1 MRTIVLLSHTYE
13 VQDWLISFFKTKHVR
28 NIAYVMDAKKPR
40 LIIEPGHV
48 FKDKLAFEAAGFNV
62 KFVELEA
69 AKSENLEGTF
79 KDIDAIYVKGGNA
92 FYLLN
97 AMRVSGFDKLV
108 NKLLDK
114 GVVYVGES
122 AGAYAACPTIEMAHW
137 KHQDR
142 DIVGLEDLTG
152 LNLVPFLVSAHYT
165 DELSDTLAPYI
176 DECEYDVK
184 LLRDGEA
191 IVSEDGKIESIRIG

>member
-1 MRTIVLLSHTYE
+1 M
-13 VQDWLISFFKTKHVR
+13 SFFKTKNVQ
-28 NIAYVMDAKKPR
+28 NIAYIMDAKRPR
-40 LIIEPGHV
+40 LIIEPDHV
-48 FKDKLAFEAAGFNV
+48 FKDKLAFEQAGLNV

-69 AKSENLEGTF
+69 AKSEDLEDTF
-79 KDIDAIYVKGGNA
+79 KDIDAIYVKGGNS

-108 NKLLDK
+108 HELLDR
-114 GVVYVGES
+114 GIIYVGES
-122 AGAYAACPTIEMAHW
+122 AGAYVACPTIEMAHW

-142 DIVGLEDLTG
+142 DIVGMEDLTG

-176 DECEYDVK
+176 DECEHDVK

-191 IVSEDGKIESIRIG
+191 IVSEDGKIESVRI